1 MAMIHVNRNRETLG
15 KFTDQEVAD
24 GLKSGRFLPD
34 DLAWQEPMPSW
45 QPLSTFTD
53 LPEASSEEPNS
64 TVVEIPVEAVV
75 EPSWQRE
82 KGLSIGAAIRTVK
95 QVFENPASTFSN
107 LSPTRG
113 IGRSLA
119 FFLLLSWIF
128 GSVAV
133 GYECLAAWINP
144 DSLLQSFAQFPEPM
158 RQELQSWFDSRGHKN
173 AVLFVFASSVVVQPF
188 FLLLRIFVF
197 SLLVHLFLVVVG
209 ARSKNFGVTFQALAY
224 SSGAAAA
231 LQIFPLVGTLLGVIG
246 SFILGFIAVKNAH
259 AASGWQV
266 ALAAFLV
273 MMLACGLVVLLSA
286 GVYALALG
294 LVPKN

>member
-34 DLAWQEPMPSW
+34 DLAWKDPMPAW
-45 QPLSTFTD
+45 QPLSTFTE
-53 LPEASSEEPNS
+53 LPEASSEDQKS
-64 TVVEIPVEAVV
+64 AVLEIPVESVV
-75 EPSWQRE
+75 EPAWQRVR
-82 KGLSIGAAIRTVK
+82 GFSIGAAIQSVK

-107 LSPTRG
+107 LSPTAG

-119 FFLLLSWIF
+119 FFLLLSWVC

-144 DSLLQSFAQFPEPM
+144 DSLLQSLAQFPEPI
-158 RQELQSWFDSRGHKN
+158 RQELQSWFDTQGHKK
-173 AVLFVFASSVVVQPF
+173 AILFVFASSVAFQPF

-197 SLLVHLFLVVVG
+197 SLLVHLFLVVIG

-246 SFILGFIAVKNAH
+246 SFILGFLAVKNAH
-259 AASGWQV
+259 AASGWKV

-273 MMLACGLVVLLSA
+273 LMVSCGLVILLSA
-286 GVYALALG
+286 SVYAMALG
-294 LVPKN
+294 MFPKS